1 MTSVEFDRRVLFR
14 GNYWTGGQ
22 ASEVFDNLGNQY
34 FPTELSIAN
43 NQEPGDEILRHDLIA
58 DVTTRATIKFENFST
73 RATNVSL
80 LKLVFKID
88 DNTLDIEFRD
98 ISF

>member
-1 MTSVEFDRRVLFR
+1 MQEVYFH
-14 GNYWTGGQ
+14 GGYWAHSQ
-22 ASEVFDNLGNQY
+22 PSEVFDNLGNQY

-43 NQEPGDEILRHDLIA
+43 NQNTKPVYEVLKSDLIA

-80 LKLVFKID
+80 LKLVFEID
-88 DNTLDIEFRD
+88 DNILDIGFRD